1 MDEST
6 PSPTPSP
13 TRKQVSI
20 SESSEETITEDSL
33 PEDSLPEGLT
43 NEDEESVESI
53 ETNHELLQRSKP
65 FKPAIHIPENL
76 YHNIKLKITSLSNR
90 DKILQ
95 IKLAKYQ
102 KKHENLNMF
111 IIFVSTV
118 LGIYETFRVKI
129 DDMIETQFLDVG
141 TNVVPIVLSGI
152 ITCTA
157 SIIKLKKY
165 QEKSDNIH
173 LIREKVSV
181 ARSNLKTVQ
190 EHLLF
195 CKDPGELRQIKK
207 IYFKTTFDSYC
218 QAQSYLDKHVK
229 EIDYHKYGDQINYSD
244 KYCVEKQEE
253 EEMEDSEPVKPLD
266 MTKSYDFRDSRA
278 SNRKLI
284 VERDVESIPV

>member
-1 MDEST
+1 MEEST
-6 PSPTPSP
+6 RSPKKVT
-13 TRKQVSI
+13 I
-20 SESSEETITEDSL
+20 SESEEDSL
-33 PEDSLPEGLT
+33 KT
-43 NEDEESVESI
+43 TEDEESVKSI
-53 ETNHELLQRSKP
+53 ETNHDLLNNSEP
-65 FKPAIHIPENL
+65 FRPAIHIPENL
-76 YHNIKLKITSLSNR
+76 YHNIKLKLTSLSNR

-95 IKLAKYQ
+95 IKLARYQ

-129 DDMIETQFLDVG
+129 DDIIETQFLDVG

-195 CKDPGELRQIKK
+195 CKDPNELKQIKK

-229 EIDYHKYGDQINYSD
+229 EIDYHKYGDKINYSD
-244 KYCVEKQEE
+244 KFCVEQKED
-253 EEMEDSEPVKPLD
+253 EEMEEKPIRTLD

-278 SNRKLI
+278 SNRNLI
-284 VERDVESIPV
+284 VQREEDSIPV

>member
-1 MDEST
+1 MEEST
-6 PSPTPSP
+6 QNPKKVT
-13 TRKQVSI
+13 I
-20 SESSEETITEDSL
+20 SESEEDSL
-33 PEDSLPEGLT
+33 KT
-43 NEDEESVESI
+43 TEDEESVKSI
-53 ETNHELLQRSKP
+53 ETNHDLLNNSEP
-65 FKPAIHIPENL
+65 FRPAIHIPENL
-76 YHNIKLKITSLSNR
+76 YHNIKLKLTSLSNR

-95 IKLAKYQ
+95 IKLGRYQ

-129 DDMIETQFLDVG
+129 DDIIETQFLDVG

-195 CKDPGELRQIKK
+195 CKDPNELRQIKK
-207 IYFKTTFDSYC
+207 IYF
-218 QAQSYLDKHVK
+218 
-229 EIDYHKYGDQINYSD
+229 
-244 KYCVEKQEE
+244 
-253 EEMEDSEPVKPLD
+253 
-266 MTKSYDFRDSRA
+266 
-278 SNRKLI
+278 
-284 VERDVESIPV
+284 

>member
-1 MDEST
+1 MEEST
-6 PSPTPSP
+6 RSP
-13 TRKQVSI
+13 KKVMI
-20 SESSEETITEDSL
+20 SESEEDSL
-33 PEDSLPEGLT
+33 KT
-43 NEDEESVESI
+43 TEDEESVKSI
-53 ETNHELLQRSKP
+53 ETNHDLLNNSEP
-65 FKPAIHIPENL
+65 FRPAIHIPENL
-76 YHNIKLKITSLSNR
+76 YHNIKLILTSLSNR

-95 IKLAKYQ
+95 IKLGRYQ

-129 DDMIETQFLDVG
+129 DDIIETQFLDVG
-141 TNVVPIVLSGI
+141 TNVIPIILSGI

-195 CKDPGELRQIKK
+195 CKDPNELKQIKK

-218 QAQSYLDKHVK
+218 QAQSYLDKYVK
-229 EIDYHKYGDQINYSD
+229 EIDYHKFGDQINYSD
-244 KYCVEKQEE
+244 KFCTENQEDD
-253 EEMEDSEPVKPLD
+253 EMEEQPRRTLD

-278 SNRKLI
+278 SNRNLI
-284 VERDVESIPV
+284 VQREEDSIPV